1 MKRATAIGSVLLLAV
16 FCAACA
22 SSTGLK
28 SGAAAG
34 EALTKMIPA
43 SATGVVAIDV
53 QRLMG
58 TDGARKALQDPKA
71 KEKLAEFVR
80 MSGID
85 PAKDISYIGI
95 GLSGA
100 PAGGTKGLD
109 GGVVVSLKYDKAKL
123 QGLIKEK
130 APEVKEEIYDGVTIY
145 TNLDGGQGAKQTM
158 RAAFLDDSHIILG
171 SEGGLKGLIDVH
183 RKKAASLAKNA
194 EMAAILKTVDKSG
207 LLWGAVAIPQE
218 LLQKG
223 LESSPQLKALE
234 GVKAVTLMF
243 DDRVSGVVA
252 DIRTLGGTK
261 DQNANL
267 AAALN
272 GLKALGAM
280 SAAQRPAFGEALN
293 GIQITSGDDYTRL
306 ELTISHEVL
315 DKLGEMAKAKAGD
328 LMKDRKRDEPPA
340 EGAIK

>member
-1 MKRATAIGSVLLLAV
+1 MKRTTAIGSALLLAV

-34 EALTKMIPA
+34 EALIKMIPA

-95 GLSGA
+95 GLSGS

-130 APEVKEEIYDGVTIY
+130 APEVKEEIYDGVTVY
-145 TNLDGGQGAKQTM
+145 SNLDGGQGAKQTT

-207 LLWGAVAIPQE
+207 LLWGAVAIPPE
-218 LLQKG
+218 LLKKG
-223 LESSPQLKALE
+223 LESSPQLKVLE
-234 GVKAVTLMF
+234 GVKALTLMF

-272 GLKALGAM
+272 GFKAMGAMFAAQEPALG
-280 SAAQRPAFGEALN
+280 EVLN

-306 ELTISHEVL
+306 ALTISHEVL

-328 LMKDRKRDEPPA
+328 LMKDVKKDEPPA